1 VSRLRVHVTY
11 ANVMATV
18 AVFLALGG
26 ISYAATQL
34 PKNSV
39 GSKQLKKGSVG
50 TAKIKDEAVT
60 AAKVKKGAL
69 TGAQIDA
76 STLGTVPRAAVAD
89 SANHAATADS
99 ATKAATADSATRAS
113 SAGDAD
119 ALGGLGSDAYAKT
132 VASGSFPYDPPSLSA
147 GSCTY
152 VKSISVPNAE
162 TGDVI
167 VATPQYISGFAYTFG
182 LNTVLFTGEP
192 GHVEIL
198 ACNHGSGALNQDP
211 IEINWQLLR

>member
-1 VSRLRVHVTY
+1 
-11 ANVMATV
+11 MATV

-26 ISYAATQL
+26 ISYAAIQL

-50 TAKIKDEAVT
+50 TAKVKDEAVT
-60 AAKVKKGAL
+60 AGKVKKGSL

-76 STLGTVPRAAVAD
+76 STLGTVPRATVAD
-89 SANHAATADS
+89 SADHAAAADS
-99 ATKAATADSATRAS
+99 AAKAATADSAARATRAD
-113 SAGDAD
+113 DAD
-119 ALGGLGSDAYAKT
+119 ALGGLSSDAYAKT

-152 VKSISVPNAE
+152 VKSIQVPDAE

-167 VATPQYISGFAYTFG
+167 VATPQYISGFIYTFG

-192 GHVEIL
+192 GSVEIL
-198 ACNHGSGALNQDP
+198 ACNHGSATSNQDP
-211 IEINWQLLR
+211 IEINWKLLR